1 MGIFRSFAEKLKN
14 AGNKWT
20 QSVSNL
26 FSDDPVTEEFWDELE
41 ETLILGDVGI
51 DTTETL
57 IADLRQIMIDKKIT
71 KKDQLRDE
79 FAEALIKRL
88 ESVPGMGK
96 PLNLSASP
104 SVIIMIGVNGSGKTT
119 TSGKL
124 ASQLKAEGKHVIM
137 AAADTF
143 RAAAIE
149 QLKAWGERA
158 GVRVIAQNQDSDPA
172 AVVYDSIMAAKAGG
186 DDVII
191 ADTAG
196 RLHTKSNLMEEL
208 SKVTRVIKRE
218 IPEGPAEVLIVL
230 DAVTG
235 QNGFIQAQTFSK
247 AMPITGVV
255 LTKFDNTSK
264 GGIVLAIADKLKMPI
279 RYVGLGEG
287 IDDLQLFEPRTFIET
302 LLGKEEKETTAK
314 EEATNL
320 D

>member
-1 MGIFRSFAEKLKN
+1 MVDRRITNKRELKAAFAEL
-14 AGNKWT
+14 
-20 QSVSNL
+20 
-26 FSDDPVTEEFWDELE
+26 
-41 ETLILGDVGI
+41 LIS
-51 DTTETL
+51 
-57 IADLRQIMIDKKIT
+57 
-71 KKDQLRDE
+71 
-79 FAEALIKRL
+79 RL
-88 ESVPGMGK
+88 EAVPGMGK
-96 PLNLSASP
+96 PLDLSRKP
-104 SVIIMIGVNGSGKTT
+104 SVVIMIGVNGSGKTT

-124 ASQLKAEGKHVIM
+124 ASQLKAQGRHVIM

-158 GVRVIAQNQDSDPA
+158 GVRVVAQAQDSDPA
-172 AVVYDSIMAAKAGG
+172 AVVYDSIMAAKAAG

-218 IPEGPAEVLIVL
+218 IPEGPSEVLIVL

-235 QNGFIQAQTFSK
+235 QNGFMQAETFSK

-264 GGIVLAIADKLKMPI
+264 GGIVIAIADRLKMPI

-287 IDDLQLFEPRTFIET
+287 IDDLQLFDPRTFVET
-302 LLGKEEKETTAK
+302 LLDAGEHE
-314 EEATNL
+314 
-320 D
+320 

>member
-1 MGIFRSFAEKLKN
+1 MGIFKSFAEKLKN
-14 AGNKWT
+14 VGNQWT

-26 FSDDPVTEEFWDELE
+26 FSDDPVTDDFWDELE
-41 ETLILGDVGI
+41 ENLILGDVGV
-51 DTTETL
+51 ETSEKL
-57 IADLRQIMIDKKIT
+57 ISDLKTAMRDKRISNKREL
-71 KKDQLRDE
+71 KAA
-79 FAEALIKRL
+79 FAELLVSRL

-96 PLNLSASP
+96 PLDLSQKP
-104 SVIIMIGVNGSGKTT
+104 SVVIMIGVNGSGKTT

-124 ASQLKAEGKHVIM
+124 AAQLKAEGKHVIM

-149 QLKAWGERA
+149 QLKAWGEKA
-158 GVRVIAQNQDSDPA
+158 GVRVVAQEQNSDPA
-172 AVVYDSIMAAKAGG
+172 AVVFDSIMAAKAADG
-186 DDVII
+186 DVII

-218 IPEGPAEVLIVL
+218 IPDGPAEVLIVL

-235 QNGFIQAQTFSK
+235 QNGFMQAETFSK
-247 AMPITGVV
+247 IMPITGVV

-264 GGIVLAIADKLKMPI
+264 GGIVIAIADKLRMPI

-287 IDDLQLFEPRTFIET
+287 IDDLQLFDPKTFVET
-302 LLGKEEKETTAK
+302 LLGDEKQDTENA
-314 EEATNL
+314 
-320 D
+320 

>member
-1 MGIFRSFAEKLKN
+1 MSLWRSLSEKLKN

-26 FSDDPVTEEFWDELE
+26 FSDEPLTDEFWDELE
-41 ETLILGDVGI
+41 ELLILGDVGI
-51 DTTETL
+51 ETTETL
-57 IADLRQIMIDKKIT
+57 IEKLRKTSIDKRIART
-71 KKDQLRDE
+71 SELKKAFMELLVEQL
-79 FAEALIKRL
+79 EA
-88 ESVPGMGK
+88 VPGMGCPLQLTTK
-96 PLNLSASP
+96 PA
-104 SVIIMIGVNGSGKTT
+104 VVIMIGVNGSGKTT

-124 ASQLKAEGKHVIM
+124 AAQLKADGKKVIM

-149 QLKAWGERA
+149 QLKAWGKKTE
-158 GVRVIAQNQDSDPA
+158 VRVIAQNQDSDPA
-172 AVVYDSIMAAKAGG
+172 AVVYDAIMAAKAAG

-208 SKVTRVIKRE
+208 GKVQRIIKRE

-235 QNGFIQAQTFSK
+235 QNGFMQAETFSK
-247 AMPITGVV
+247 VMPITGVV
-255 LTKFDNTSK
+255 LTKIDNTSK

-287 IDDLQLFEPRTFIET
+287 VDDLQLFDPRTFVET
-302 LLGKEEKETTAK
+302 LLDARNPE
-314 EEATNL
+314 
-320 D
+320 